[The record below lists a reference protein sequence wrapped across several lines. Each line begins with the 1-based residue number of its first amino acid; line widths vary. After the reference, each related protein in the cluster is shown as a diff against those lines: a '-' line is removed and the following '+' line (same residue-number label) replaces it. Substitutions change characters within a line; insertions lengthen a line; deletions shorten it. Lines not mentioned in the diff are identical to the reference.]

1 MLRFTIRRAVR
12 GAIVI
17 LGVTVVVFVVTRVI
31 SDPARR
37 LLPYEASQEQ
47 YEALR
52 DSLGY
57 NRGLLIQFWE
67 FLQQIVRLDFGD
79 SLWQRQPAFELVME
93 RVPRSLVLVLLSL
106 GIAML
111 LAVPL
116 GIIASLR
123 PGSKTDQGA
132 VVTSLLGL
140 SIPQFWL
147 GLLLIYVFAV
157 QLGWFPTSGQG
168 SIKQMVLPALA
179 LALPAAGRITQM
191 TRSSMIDEL
200 SQKYVTTARA
210 KGMPQGYIIRRHVLR
225 NASVPVVTLTGWE
238 LVRGLAGYTIV
249 VETVFAWPG
258 VGYLAIQ
265 AVDRQDIPLL
275 QAIVFVV
282 AVVVVFVNFLMDVL
296 YLRLDP
302 RISML

>member
-1 MLRFTIRRAVR
+1 MLRFILRRAVR
-12 GAIVI
+12 GAVVI
-17 LGVTVVVFVVTRVI
+17 SGVTVVVFVVTRVI
-31 SDPARR
+31 SDPAKRI
-37 LLPYEASQEQ
+37 LPYEASQEQ

-57 NRGLLIQFWE
+57 NRGLLTQFWE
-67 FLQQIVRLDFGD
+67 FLHHVVLFDFGD
-79 SLWQRQPAFELVME
+79 SLWQRQPAIELVME

-116 GIIASLR
+116 GIVASLR
-123 PGSKTDQGA
+123 PGSKADQGA

-168 SIKQMVLPALA
+168 SIKQMVLPAFA

-191 TRSSMIDEL
+191 TRSAMIDEL
-200 SQKYVTTARA
+200 SQAYVTTATA

-238 LVRGLAGYTIV
+238 LVRALAGYTII

-265 AVDRQDIPLL
+265 AVDRQDLPLI
-275 QAIVFVV
+275 QAVVFLV
-282 AVVVVFVNFLMDVL
+282 AVVVVLVNFLMDVL
-296 YLRLDP
+296 YLRIDP

>member
-1 MLRFTIRRAVR
+1 MLRFLLRRAAR

-17 LGVTVVVFVVTRVI
+17 SGVTLVVFVTTRVI
-31 SDPARR
+31 SDPAKRI
-37 LLPYEASQEQ
+37 LPYEASQEQ
-47 YEALR
+47 YEAMR
-52 DSLGY
+52 ASLGY
-57 NRGLLIQFWE
+57 DRGLLTQFWE
-67 FLQQIVRLDFGD
+67 FLHDVVVFDFGN
-79 SLWQRQPAFELVME
+79 SLWQREPALGLVME
-93 RVPRSLVLVLLSL
+93 RVPRTLGLVLISL
-106 GIAML
+106 GLAML
-111 LAVPL
+111 LAVPM
-116 GIIASLR
+116 GILASLR

-147 GLLLIYVFAV
+147 GLLLIYLFAV

-168 SIKQMVLPALA
+168 SIKQMVLPAFA

-191 TRSSMIDEL
+191 TRSAMIDEL
-200 SQKYVTTARA
+200 SQSYVTTATA
-210 KGMPQGYIIRRHVLR
+210 KGMPRGYIIRRHVLR

-238 LVRGLAGYTIV
+238 LVRALAGYTIV

-265 AVDRQDIPLL
+265 AVDRQDIPLI
-275 QAIVFVV
+275 QAVVFLV
-282 AVVVVFVNFLMDVL
+282 AVVVVVVNFLMDVL
-296 YLRLDP
+296 YLRIDP